1 MKQKTVNRSSFTLI
15 ELLVV
20 IAIIAILAGILM
32 PALSQARER
41 AKSASCQSNL
51 NQLALACRQYVDD
64 HNGQWFFNVHADAQH
79 WVYKWASKLRQ
90 KKYVP
95 SVRLPNGN
103 YRVKQYCPSVNQ
115 EDYFDSLSEDNK
127 PPYML
132 NSLLPTYAGGSGGLV
147 SYNSTDHWAYGTRG
161 IKDGFIKNPSALIIL
176 SCKKDKAENNHA
188 DNTFKKAEQFSFKE
202 IDDATG
208 KHKMNTDAHNQAAK
222 HAFADGHVK
231 AIQCTEL
238 RLESFM
244 LRPELTTADWRAK
257 GPFNK

>member
-1 MKQKTVNRSSFTLI
+1 MNNKKFTLI

-64 HNGQWFFNVHADAQH
+64 HNGQWFYNIHSDQQH
-79 WVYKWASKLRQ
+79 WVYKWASMLRK

-95 SVRLPNGN
+95 YITVSNGN
-103 YRVKQYCPSVNQ
+103 YRVKQYCPSVNPA
-115 EDYFDSLSEDNK
+115 DYLDSVSEDNK

-132 NSLLPTYAGGSGGLV
+132 NSLLPRSHGGAGGLV
-147 SYNSTDHWAYGTRG
+147 SYNSANAWEYGTRG
-161 IKDGFIKNPSALIIL
+161 IRDSFIKNPSALIIL
-176 SCKKDKAENNHA
+176 SCKKDKAGYTQSN
-188 DNTFKKAEQFSFKE
+188 NTFKKAEQFSLKE
-202 IDDATG
+202 IDDAGSTSY
-208 KHKMNTDAHNQAAK
+208 HKLNTDVHNGAAN

-231 AIQCTEL
+231 AIPCAEL
-238 RLESFM
+238 KLEKFM
-244 LRPELTTADWRAK
+244 LRPELSTEEHRLK
-257 GPFNK
+257 GPLSI